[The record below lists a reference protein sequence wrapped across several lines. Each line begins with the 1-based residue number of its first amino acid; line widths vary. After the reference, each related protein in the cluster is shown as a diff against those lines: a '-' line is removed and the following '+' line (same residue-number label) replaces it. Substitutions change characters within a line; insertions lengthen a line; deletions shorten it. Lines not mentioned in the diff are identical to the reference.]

1 MEPDYG
7 KMDPEERTNHILATL
22 SLVLGL
28 LSLCAGLIPIFGL
41 VVSFAGIGLG
51 IFGQRSESKKIAA
64 IGIAISVLGV
74 IVSLVYAY
82 MLFLQQ
88 P

>member
-7 KMDPEERTNHILATL
+7 KMDPEERTNQILATL

-28 LSLCAGLIPIFGL
+28 FSLCAGLIPIFGL

-51 IFGQRSESKKIAA
+51 IFGRRSESKKVAT
-64 IGIAISVLGV
+64 IGIGISILGV

-82 MLFLQQ
+82 MLNLQR

>member
-1 MEPDYG
+1 
-7 KMDPEERTNHILATL
+7 
-22 SLVLGL
+22 
-28 LSLCAGLIPIFGL
+28 L